1 VSGVT
6 KASKYIYFTN
16 VSRRGAGTI
25 TEVRWLSDDETVRYR
40 AVFTDPTAWRIWT
53 AATISYFGDFV
64 GLGALLLAGYARSGG
79 HPLGSALV
87 FGIQAVPAFVI
98 SAVIGPWLD
107 RIPRRGGLI
116 TLSLLGGAAVALPII
131 FSGLWAV
138 LVAAAAIGG
147 IRTAFT
153 SVRTGAIAD
162 GVPRTVRGRLVALLS
177 TSNQLSEVVGYVAGS
192 SVAIAIGTGT
202 ALAAD
207 AATFVIAAALLAGL
221 RLPTAERS
229 PHRASMTTGIRTIF
243 GDRTLALL
251 VPVAW
256 VGLALGAV
264 PQSLAAAALKTDRGW
279 VPAALAAMAA
289 GLAISAT
296 VVGRTALSERIL
308 AQFCWMTASGAAF
321 MLTALGMRADPRL
334 VVAGNFLV
342 GLSFGWAVAAQTTF
356 IHVIPVERMAHVT
369 STMIGSLIVLEGAG
383 AVAAGAIA
391 GAFGV
396 PAAYLLGGA
405 SLTVTALAAIGYGR
419 THTRALDI
427 SRPHV
432 GAPPMEAFQP
442 PAGELLPGQ
451 PPRTP
456 CPLRKRGRVL
466 ALPERRVRRER
477 RGRPGAEHGA

>member
-1 VSGVT
+1 M
-6 KASKYIYFTN
+6 A
-16 VSRRGAGTI
+16 
-25 TEVRWLSDDETVRYR
+25 EVRRLSDDGTAQYR

-64 GLGALLLAGYARSGG
+64 GLGALLLAGYSRSGG
-79 HPLGSALV
+79 HPLGSAAV
-87 FGIQAVPAFVI
+87 FGIQAVPAF
-98 SAVIGPWLD
+98 AVSVFIGPWLD

-116 TLSLLGGAAVALPII
+116 ALSILGGVAVSLPII
-131 FSGLWAV
+131 FSGLWSV

-147 IRTAFT
+147 IRTAFN
-153 SVRTGAIAD
+153 SIRTGAIAD
-162 GVPRTVRGRLVALLS
+162 GVPRTVRGRLVALVT
-177 TSNQLSEVVGYVAGS
+177 TSNQVSEVVGYVAGS
-192 SVAIAIGTGT
+192 SIAIAIGTGT

-221 RLPTAERS
+221 SLPTAARS
-229 PHRASMTTGIRTIF
+229 PDRASMTTGIRTIF

-256 VGLALGAV
+256 VGLSLGAV
-264 PQSLAAAALKTDRGW
+264 PQSLAAAALSTERGW
-279 VPAALAAMAA
+279 VPVALAAMAA
-289 GLAISAT
+289 GAAISAT

-308 AQFCWMTASGAAF
+308 GQFGCMAASGAAF
-321 MLTALGMRADPRL
+321 MITAAAVRMDPRL

-342 GLSFGWAVAAQTTF
+342 GLGFGWTVAAQTTF

-405 SLTVTALAAIGYGR
+405 LLTVAALAAIGYGR
-419 THTRALDI
+419 THPRALDI
-427 SRPHV
+427 SRPSI
-432 GAPPMEAFQP
+432 ATSAREPLKP
-442 PAGELLPGQ
+442 PA
-451 PPRTP
+451 
-456 CPLRKRGRVL
+456 RG
-466 ALPERRVRRER
+466 A
-477 RGRPGAEHGA
+477 

>member
-1 VSGVT
+1 LV
-6 KASKYIYFTN
+6 
-16 VSRRGAGTI
+16 
-25 TEVRWLSDDETVRYR
+25 DDGTVRYR

-64 GLGALLLAGYARSGG
+64 GLGALLLAGYTRSGG
-79 HPLGSALV
+79 HPLGSAAV
-87 FGIQAVPAFVI
+87 FGIQAVPAFAV
-98 SAVIGPWLD
+98 SAGIGPWLD

-116 TLSLLGGAAVALPII
+116 TLSLLGGLAVSLPII
-131 FSGLWAV
+131 ASGLWPV
-138 LVAAAAIGG
+138 LVAAGVIGG
-147 IRTAFT
+147 IRTAFN
-153 SVRTGAIAD
+153 SIRTGAIAD
-162 GVPRTVRGRLVALLS
+162 GVPRTVRGRLVALLT
-177 TSNQLSEVVGYVAGS
+177 TSNQVSEVVGYVAGS

-207 AATFVIAAALLAGL
+207 AATFVVAAALLAGL
-221 RLPTAERS
+221 RLPGVSRS

-256 VGLALGAV
+256 IGLSLGAV
-264 PQSLAAAALKTDRGW
+264 PQSLATAALSKTDRGW
-279 VPAALAAMAA
+279 VPVALAAMAA
-289 GLAISAT
+289 GAAISAT

-308 AQFCWMTASGAAF
+308 GQFGCMTACGAAF
-321 MLTALGMRADPRL
+321 MLTAAAIRVDPRL
-334 VVAGNFLV
+334 VVAGNFV
-342 GLSFGWAVAAQTTF
+342 IGLGFGWTVAAQTTF

-405 SLTVTALAAIGYGR
+405 ILTVAALAAIGYGR
-419 THTRALDI
+419 THTQVLDI

-432 GAPPMEAFQP
+432 AAPTAERHKP
-442 PAGELLPGQ
+442 PA
-451 PPRTP
+451 
-456 CPLRKRGRVL
+456 
-466 ALPERRVRRER
+466 RE
-477 RGRPGAEHGA
+477 A